1 MSLKYDKSIK
11 ILFYR
16 LVAKMVLSLHF
27 IAGNKIEF
35 LSGFQMICELMKVID
50 IYGKVQVRRF
60 QYNKKFL
67 K

>member
-1 MSLKYDKSIK
+1 MINQSK
-11 ILFYR
+11 FYFTDW